1 MGIREENHKQFIK
14 DMAEQNVKITAK
26 PLYASIG
33 LTNVCNLQ
41 CVFCPYCGVCT
52 KKKKGK
58 QELSAE
64 NLKKFS
70 SLFPTIEYLN
80 PSLRGEPFLY
90 SHFDE
95 FIQYCREGDVL
106 SKMHLTNNGTQI
118 QRYDLSRL
126 DGVNIIS
133 VSFDSADKET
143 FEMLRVGANFERVLE
158 NMDKLRKELPN
169 TALQVAVV
177 VCRLNLHQLAD
188 IYTIVRE
195 KGFNYIVFN
204 TIYGMK
210 TDKVIELLRLRES
223 DRKLLEQQMDEISRR
238 NSDNKL
244 TVMNITT
251 FDGFEDNIPLD
262 CDKIM
267 EKLSEIRKQEP
278 YLDFDEDYD
287 ISQPDRRVHKEC
299 MCGKSSKYRL
309 PYCTNPW
316 LIMNVM
322 PDGKISPCGALF
334 CTIGNI
340 SDSEHIDDIWNS
352 QNYQD
357 IRQSMFDWD
366 MLPDH
371 CKACKVFMRYDYIN
385 EYIEYLKEQGVKM
398 EDVEIPPHYYPNRDM
413 INDDELWQRICEKQ
427 RKDEFAKLGTV
438 NSEEYWENRF
448 NTNDWDKYDGEGQ
461 SAFFSK
467 IAIDAFPSW
476 LKRDITKENWSVHDL
491 GCAEGAGTAEF
502 ARYFP
507 NCKFTGVDFSK
518 SAIEKANERHPFC
531 DFVVG
536 DITGQI
542 EQADI
547 IFCSNVLEHMKQ
559 PRIVLEN
566 MIKAARRHAIF
577 LIPLHDDTNIEEH
590 FYVFSEDFIPA
601 FYDNYVLSS
610 FSIINCDEMETGFWP
625 GKQLLFV
632 YTEKSIYYSN
642 DHRLSDIYCA
652 DGYISAVERIKGLKS
667 ELQNLK
673 NENDLAA
680 NKVEELHQLLDKANR
695 DNEILNGSICNLQ
708 TENQG
713 LQTENQG
720 LQIENEVLQIENNKL
735 SEQAK
740 NIETLEAHIKQL
752 MQDNNSLIAKQQA
765 AISQVNAMTTSKMF
779 KAVHFVN
786 RALKQGF
793 HSDKE
798 ERKKFRRWLFS
809 RINHTPDNDHRYNP
823 LFSVIDI
830 LSDKTTCGQS
840 IVVCT
845 EKENCEKIDYDE
857 NIEKINCILK
867 NENKKADVIILG
879 IIDYSFRHQRP
890 QHFAERFAAQGHR
903 VFYVNANFSE
913 NIRYK
918 KLKNNL
924 YEVTFFNSQ
933 NVAIY
938 SADWSDQTSEMIEN
952 LRKLVDEWCIRDAVV
967 VVDYPNWVYAAEYL
981 RNFYGFRMIT
991 DYMDDFTGF
1000 LNPAENLIKENCYKL
1015 LDKCDSV
1022 VASSQFLYDI
1032 ASKYKDKVKIIRNGT
1047 EYDYFHKAYEPL
1059 KSNTGRKVIGYYGAI
1074 AEWFN
1079 IDVIKRC
1086 AERFT
1091 DCDIILVGNVTANRN
1106 ILEKYPNI
1114 QLIGEV
1120 PYTGLLEWLKR
1131 FDVCL
1136 IPFDTSTDLIKATNP
1151 VKFYEYLSAGK
1162 KVVATG
1168 IPELLPYKDKY
1179 VYLENT
1185 PDAFCDK
1192 VELCLNGNDTLA
1204 NADECF
1210 KFAQE
1215 NDWNMRAEQFIK
1227 ETLSI
1232 YPKIS
1237 VIVLCY
1243 NQLEYTKQ
1251 CVRSV
1256 LEQTAYPNYELIIV
1270 DNNSTDETSEYLKQ
1284 IEKQN
1289 HNVKIVL
1296 NKENRGFAG
1305 GNNDGIAV
1313 SDGDY
1318 IVLLNNDT
1326 VVTRGWLTGMLKHYS
1341 NNSRAGIVGPITN
1354 SIGNEAKI
1362 NVSYTDVSSMPI
1374 FAYQYTTEHM
1384 GEEFP
1389 HTGILAMFCVMI
1401 SRKIYEEVGCLDEG
1415 YGIGMFEDDD
1425 YSTAVQSRGYSLI
1438 MAEDVFIHHYGTVSF
1453 KKLEDEQ
1460 YKKIFD
1466 TNKEYFEKKWGTSW
1480 KMPHYR
1486 DGVTWH

>member
-1 MGIREENHKQFIK
+1 MGIREENHQQFLK
-14 DMAEQNVKITAK
+14 DMAEKNVQMNAK
-26 PLYASIG
+26 PLATMVG

-52 KKKKGK
+52 KKIKVK
-58 QELSAE
+58 QEISEE
-64 NLKKFS
+64 NLKKIS
-70 SLFPTIEYLN
+70 TLFPTTEFLN
-80 PSLRGEPFLY
+80 PSFRGEPFLY

-95 FIQYCREGDVL
+95 FIKYCRNGDVL
-106 SKMHLTNNGTQI
+106 SKTHLTNNATQLH
-118 QRYDLSRL
+118 RYDLCKL
-126 DGVNIIS
+126 EGVNIVS
-133 VSFDSADKET
+133 VSFDGADKET
-143 FEMLRVGANFERVLE
+143 FEMLRVGANFDKVLS
-158 NMDKLRKELPN
+158 NMDKLRRELPN
-169 TALQVAVV
+169 TVLQVTVV
-177 VCRLNLHQLAD
+177 VCRLNLHQLSD
-188 IYTIVRE
+188 IYSIARD
-195 KGFNYIVFN
+195 KGFNYITYN
-204 TIYGMK
+204 TIFGPDN
-210 TDKVIELLRLRES
+210 DKVIELLRLRES
-223 DRKLLEQQMDEISRR
+223 DRNLLDKQMKEIERR
-238 NSDNKL
+238 NSDNKM
-244 TVMNITT
+244 TVMNVTT
-251 FDGFEDNIPLD
+251 FDGFEDGVALD
-262 CDKIM
+262 YKKII
-267 EKLSEIRKQEP
+267 ENLKKLREQEP
-278 YLDFDEDYD
+278 YLDFDEERDV
-287 ISQPDRRVHKEC
+287 SQPSRRIHTEC
-299 MCGKSSKYRL
+299 SCGILSNKAQL
-309 PYCTNPW
+309 PYCTQPW
-316 LIMNVM
+316 HIMSVM
-322 PDGKISPCGALF
+322 PDGKVAPCCASFGS
-334 CTIGNI
+334 IGNI
-340 SDSEHIDDIWNS
+340 SDSEHMEDVWNNK
-352 QNYQD
+352 NYQEL
-357 IRQSMFDWD
+357 RQSMFDWD
-366 MLPDH
+366 MLPEY
-371 CKACKVFMRYDYIN
+371 CKSCNVFSRYDHIS
-385 EYIEYLKEQGVKM
+385 EYIDYLKNNGISIS
-398 EDVEIPPHYYPNRDM
+398 DIEIPPNFHPNRDM
-413 INDDELWQRICEKQ
+413 IDDDELWERICEKQ
-427 RKDEFAKLGTV
+427 REEQIMNFGVV
-438 NSEEYWENRF
+438 NSEDYWENRF

-467 IAIDAFPSW
+467 IAIEAFPSW

-518 SAIEKANERHPFC
+518 SAVEKASERHPFC

-542 EQADI
+542 DQADI
-547 IFCSNVLEHMKQ
+547 IFCSNVLEHMEQ

-601 FYDNYVLSS
+601 FYDNYVLSN

-652 DGYISAVERIKGLKS
+652 DGYLSAVQRIKGLKS
-667 ELQNLK
+667 ELDKLK
-673 NENDLAA
+673 NENDLATD
-680 NKVEELHQLLDKANR
+680 KVEELHQLLDKANR
-695 DNEILNGSICNLQ
+695 DNEILNDSICSLQ

-713 LQTENQG
+713 LQTENKG
-720 LQIENEVLQIENNKL
+720 LQIENNKL

-740 NIETLEAHIKQL
+740 NIESLELHIKQL
-752 MQDNNSLIAKQQA
+752 TKDNNILIAKQQA
-765 AISQVNAMTTSKMF
+765 AISQVNAMIMSKMF

-809 RINHTPDNDHRYNP
+809 RINHTPDNDNRYNP
-823 LFSVIDI
+823 LFSVVDI
-830 LSDKTTCGQS
+830 LSDKTTCSQS

-845 EKENCEKIDYDE
+845 EKENFEKIDYDE
-857 NIEKINCILK
+857 SIKKINCILK

-890 QHFAERFAAQGHR
+890 QHFAERFAEQGHR
-903 VFYVNANFSE
+903 VFYVNANFSQ

-918 KLKNNL
+918 ELKNNL

-933 NVAIY
+933 NGAIY
-938 SADWSDQTSEMIEN
+938 SADWSNQTSEMIEN

-967 VVDYPNWVYAAEYL
+967 VVDYPNWVYIAEYL

-1000 LNPAENLIKENCYKL
+1000 LNPAENLVKENCYKL

-1022 VASSQFLYDI
+1022 VASSQFLCDI
-1032 ASKYKDKVKIIRNGT
+1032 AGKYKDKVQIIRNGT
-1047 EYDYFHKAYEPL
+1047 EYDYFHKAYESL
-1059 KSNTGRKVIGYYGAI
+1059 KSNTGRRVIGYYGAI

-1114 QLIGEV
+1114 KLIGEV

-1162 KVVATG
+1162 KIVATG

-1179 VYLENT
+1179 VYLENA

-1210 KFAQE
+1210 KFAQQ
-1215 NDWNMRAEQFIK
+1215 NDWNIRAEQFIK

-1270 DNNSTDETSEYLKQ
+1270 DNNSKDGTAEYLEQ
-1284 IEKQN
+1284 IEREN
-1289 HNVKIVL
+1289 TNVKIVL

-1326 VVTRGWLTGMLKHYS
+1326 VVTRGWLTGMLKHYV
-1341 NNSRAGIVGPITN
+1341 NNSNAGIVGPITN

-1362 NVSYTDVSSMPI
+1362 NVSYTDISSMPL
-1374 FAYQYTTEHM
+1374 FAYKYTTEHM

-1401 SRKIYEEVGCLDEG
+1401 SRKVYEEIGPLDEG

-1425 YSTAVQSRGYSLI
+1425 YSTAVQSKGYSLI

-1460 YKKIFD
+1460 YRKIFD

-1480 KMPHYR
+1480 KMPNYR
-1486 DGVTWH
+1486 NGVTWH